1 MAARMKHE
9 ASDRGGPGEATL
21 RRRMVAV
28 PVTVGL
34 IALCGLM
41 FVSSLVVCAAGAE
54 EPAAVV
60 TGSWLQLEGCGNTLA
75 AMGALRLSDLWLDGS
90 WWRVITAGLLH
101 GSWLHLALNAWST
114 WVIGEWVEPTWGH
127 ARTALLF
134 LVSSTLGCLASAAW
148 VEAPMVVG
156 ASAGIMGMAGALLVG
171 RLFGRG
177 AVSAKLRPISA
188 GVLGVSVA
196 LMVGLGFV
204 VEVIAQAG
212 HLGGL
217 VAGAL
222 LGSIWS
228 GRGTAARVG
237 GGAGLLGLT
246 AALVV
251 AARQP
256 EGRPRYDEILGYG
269 QLERGMDAEA
279 AAAFERALERRPDDA
294 ELANAEAYA
303 LAKAGKQLDRAEA
316 LVRRALEAEPENP
329 DYLDTLGWISC
340 RRGDVESGMVEL
352 RRASEAS
359 GGEIEEI
366 EAHLGE
372 CAGAKVGV
380 E

>member
-1 MAARMKHE
+1 MAARMTHE
-9 ASDRGGPGEATL
+9 SSDRGSPGEATL

-34 IALCGLM
+34 IALCAVA
-41 FVSSLVVCAAGAE
+41 FTSSLAICATRAE
-54 EPAAVV
+54 DPAAVV
-60 TGSWLQLEGCGNTLA
+60 AGSWLQLESCGDTLA
-75 AMGALRLSDLWLDGS
+75 GMGALRLADLWIDGS

-101 GSWLHLALNAWST
+101 GSWLHLVLNSWST
-114 WVIGEWVEPTWGH
+114 WVVGEWVETTWGH
-127 ARTALLF
+127 ARATLIF

-177 AVSAKLRPISA
+177 VVSSKLRPLSA

-222 LGSIWS
+222 LGLAWS
-228 GRGTAARVG
+228 GRGAVARMAG
-237 GGAGLLGLT
+237 WAGLVGLT

-256 EGRPRYDEILGYG
+256 EWRPRYDEILGYG

-279 AAAFERALERRPDDA
+279 AAAFERALARRPEDT
-294 ELANAEAYA
+294 ELANAVAYG
-303 LAKAGKQLDRAEA
+303 LAKAGRQLDRAEA
-316 LVRRALEAEPENP
+316 LVRRALETEPENP
-329 DYLDTLGWISC
+329 DYLDTLGWIAC
-340 RRGDVESGMVEL
+340 RRGDVEAGMVEL

-366 EAHLGE
+366 EKHLEE
-372 CAGAKVGV
+372 CAGAEVKG